1 MYVCMYRNECLVVS
15 QNVTHQFHGSS
26 RNVQNYALDTHLE
39 KPVNHSI
46 HFTPPADETYAGQ
59 KAVDGVYDPA
69 EVGEGIY
76 FSVTTLLAP
85 DPWMVIDLE
94 SAHCV
99 EGVKIWPRTLIQVVC
114 E

>member
-1 MYVCMYRNECLVVS
+1 MYCTICLVLP
-15 QNVTHQFHGSS
+15 QKITHQFHGNSHT
-26 RNVQNYALDTHLE
+26 VLYYTLITHLG
-39 KPVNHSI
+39 KPVYHST
-46 HFTPPADETYAGQ
+46 HWGSPADETYAGQ

-69 EVGEGIY
+69 EIGEDIW

-85 DPWMVIDLE
+85 DPWIVIDLE

-99 EGVKIWPRTLIQVVC
+99 EGVKIWPRTLIYVAC

>member
-1 MYVCMYRNECLVVS
+1 MLCTVIY
-15 QNVTHQFHGSS
+15 GSS
-26 RNVQNYALDTHLE
+26 RTVLYYTLITHLE
-39 KPVNHSI
+39 KPVYHST
-46 HFTPPADETYAGQ
+46 HYEHTPADETYAGQ

-69 EVGEGIY
+69 EIGEGVH

-85 DPWMVIDLE
+85 DPWIVIDLE

-99 EGVKIWPRTLIQVVC
+99 EGVKIWPRTLIYVAC